1 MIVNKPLFR
10 KKHLTGRQLLNE
22 LKEQLDTLNSADYK
36 KVITDGLDK
45 QCVGLEVDIH
55 NIYSDLYATS
65 NGNIIVQVQN
75 ITLSPDVT
83 KTVITMNAD
92 DTNIKS
98 DALDIDFND
107 CVYDG
112 TTIQALIDELEEL
125 SDKELDLEVMLQVY
139 DEAHSRSLNA
149 FATETVLY
157 CLDDETIAHG
167 GNLQNTP
174 YGYCRVLIFAD
185 KDVVG
190 GEYL

>member
-1 MIVNKPLFR
+1 MIVNRPSF
-10 KKHLTGRQLLNE
+10 KKRHLTGHQLLNE
-22 LKEQLDTLNSADYK
+22 LREHLDTLNSADYE

-55 NIYSDLYATS
+55 DVYSDLYATS
-65 NGNIIVQVQN
+65 NGSIIVQVQN
-75 ITLSPDVT
+75 ITLASGVT
-83 KTVITMNAD
+83 KNVITMNAD

-125 SDKELDLEVMLQVY
+125 GDEELDLEIMLQVY

-167 GNLQNTP
+167 SNLQNTP

-185 KDVVG
+185 KDIVS
-190 GEYL
+190 GE

>member
-1 MIVNKPLFR
+1 MIINRPSF
-10 KKHLTGRQLLNE
+10 KKRYLTGRQLLNE
-22 LKEQLDTLNSADYK
+22 LREHLDTLNSADYEK
-36 KVITDGLDK
+36 IITDGLDK

-55 NIYSDLYATS
+55 DVYSDLYATS
-65 NGNIIVQVQN
+65 NSSIIVQVQN
-75 ITLSPDVT
+75 VTLAPGVT
-83 KTVITMNAD
+83 KNVITMNAD

-98 DALDIDFND
+98 DALDIDYND

-125 SDKELDLEVMLQVY
+125 SDEELDLEIMLQVY

-174 YGYCRVLIFAD
+174 FGYCRVLIFAD
-185 KDVVG
+185 KDVIS
-190 GEYL
+190 GE